1 MYCFKNLLTSAVTNS
16 LKTYVVYGFAQIAG
30 KVFSYILVVKS
41 YNKKQ
46 PNNQYDEVQNMS
58 RYDVAVIGGGMVGAA
73 VALGFAKQGRQVVV
87 IEGQAPLTYSPEQP
101 MDIRVSA
108 ISEHSVDIL
117 SKLGAWHHVSKM
129 RVCPYR
135 RLETWEYPDCRT
147 RFHSDELNMER
158 LGYIVENRLIQ
169 LGLWAE
175 FGEYPNLTIRCPETL
190 SHIEF
195 DKVSKV
201 TLASGESFEAD
212 LVVGADGANSKVRAL
227 AGIGVTAWDYRQHC
241 MLINVETE
249 LPQQDIT
256 WQQFN
261 PSGPR
266 SFLPLCGHQ
275 GSLVWYDSPKR
286 IKQLCAMSKDQLRQ
300 EVVTHFPAE
309 LGDVKVLQFGSFP
322 LTRRHAQTYFK
333 QGCVL
338 VGDSAHTINPL
349 AGQGVNLGFKDVESL
364 LEVTEGKELS
374 TDLLA
379 TYEQKRRPDNLLMQT
394 GMDFFYK
401 GFSNDLAP
409 LKFIRNAALK
419 VAEKSGPIKTQVL
432 KYALGLK

>member
-1 MYCFKNLLTSAVTNS
+1 
-16 LKTYVVYGFAQIAG
+16 
-30 KVFSYILVVKS
+30 
-41 YNKKQ
+41 
-46 PNNQYDEVQNMS
+46 MS
-58 RYDVAVIGGGMVGAA
+58 KYDVAVIGGGMVGAA
-73 VALGFAKQGRQVVV
+73 VALGFAKQGKQVVV
-87 IEGQAPLTYSPEQP
+87 IEGREPQPFSADQP

-108 ISEHSVDIL
+108 ISEHSVEIL
-117 SKLGAWHHVSKM
+117 NKLGAWGNISQM

-135 RLETWEYPDCRT
+135 RLETWEHPECRT
-147 RFHSDELNMER
+147 RFHSDELHMER
-158 LGYIVENRLIQ
+158 LGYIIENRLIQ

-175 FGEYPNLTIRCPETL
+175 FEKHSTIKVRCPETL
-190 SHIEF
+190 EYIEF
-195 DKVSKV
+195 GDVSKI
-201 TLASGESFEAD
+201 TLASGDCIEAH
-212 LVVGADGANSKVRAL
+212 LVVGADGANSKVRDL

-286 IKQLCAMSKDQLRQ
+286 IKQLCAMSKEQLRN
-300 EVVTHFPAE
+300 EVLAHFPAE
-309 LGDVKVLQFGSFP
+309 LGDISVLQFGSFP
-322 LTRRHAQTYFK
+322 LTRRHAQSYFK
-333 QGCVL
+333 RGCVL

-349 AGQGVNLGFKDVESL
+349 AGQGVNLGFKDVEAL
-364 LEVTEGKELS
+364 LEVTDGKEDLS
-374 TDLLA
+374 NELLEQ
-379 TYEQKRRPDNLLMQT
+379 YERKRRPDNLLMQS

-401 GFSNDLAP
+401 GFSNDLPP

-419 VAEKSGPIKTQVL
+419 MAEMSGPIKTQVL